1 VPLGGKIY
9 SDKKEKKRE
18 MFDRLSAQDKEN
30 YTNFIKELHV
40 LFKKYKT
47 SLDNAELIDNSKGFV
62 GFIECNY
69 DATELVADDIVVVSV
84 EKDN

>member
-1 VPLGGKIY
+1 MLLGGKTY
-9 SDKKEKKRE
+9 SDKKEKKKE
-18 MFDRLSAQDKEN
+18 MFDRLSVQDKEN
-30 YTNFIKELHV
+30 YKNFIKDLHV

-69 DATELVADDIVVVSV
+69 DATELVSDDIVVISV
-84 EKDN
+84 KKDN